1 MTLDELLAAGHVVSV
16 CGGGVIS
23 TSDEAKIS
31 VISTEN
37 VNVWSI
43 LWQPVCAPLLNQ
55 SSNSALI

>member
-1 MTLDELLAAGHVVSV
+1 MSCQFVE
-16 CGGGVIS
+16 GVIS

-55 SSNSALI
+55 SSNAALI